1 MIKNSEW
8 VGYLYS
14 FTPPIF
20 VHFLQVGRFFSGG
33 VVMAYVCPV
42 CDQTFSIFKC
52 CQLKDGVVCNSC
64 FEKSGLKRAG
74 FPPKLVE
81 VWEVVTMCDM
91 GEDEKLKH
99 IEKKRE
105 QLRQENEAA
114 KARMETLAASP
125 PASAVPTCPKC
136 GSTSITANQK
146 GFGVGKAVI
155 GAAVAGPLGLVAGN
169 AGAKKVFITCLNCG
183 YRWQAGKK

>member
-1 MIKNSEW
+1 
-8 VGYLYS
+8 
-14 FTPPIF
+14 
-20 VHFLQVGRFFSGG
+20 
-33 VVMAYVCPV
+33 MAYVCPV

-114 KARMETLAASP
+114 KARMETLAASRPRQPFP
-125 PASAVPTCPKC
+125 PAP
-136 GSTSITANQK
+136 N
-146 GFGVGKAVI
+146 
-155 GAAVAGPLGLVAGN
+155 VAQRPLPQTRKGLVL
-169 AGAKKVFITCLNCG
+169 AKP
-183 YRWQAGKK
+183 